1 MTASTFQSSPSDRLI
16 VDGSLPSNSCSRRH
30 ALPALYLQ
38 LTKARLSAMVVFTT
52 AVGFIMATGGTIDW
66 LRLLW
71 TVLGT
76 SLVAGAANAL
86 NQLAEV
92 QRDALMS
99 RTHQRPLPCGALSL
113 RHSFIVAMLLGY
125 IGLAI
130 LAMLVNLAAA
140 GLALLTL
147 LIYIFAYTP
156 LKTRTSLNT
165 LVGAICG
172 AIPPMIGWVG
182 AAGSLDYGAWVLALL
197 LFVWQI
203 PHFLALAWLYR
214 KDYER
219 GGFAMLPAIDPSGRL
234 TGRVVVLMTL
244 VLLALG
250 VATALSGLAGWLY
263 AFGSVALGLWLL
275 RLGLRLHAQRSDS
288 NARRV
293 FLASLVYLPTLLC
306 LMVIDRG
313 PAVTGANVQ
322 HQTASAAVTS
332 DVTVA
337 NQ

>member
-1 MTASTFQSSPSDRLI
+1 MSASTFPSSTSGDLI
-16 VDGSLPSNSCSRRH
+16 ADSTLPSESCSPRR
-30 ALPALYLQ
+30 ALPTLYLQ

-52 AVGFIMATGGTIDW
+52 AVGFIMAAAGPIDW

-76 SLVAGAANAL
+76 SLAAGAANAL
-86 NQLAEV
+86 NQLIEV
-92 QRDALMS
+92 RRDALMS
-99 RTHQRPLPCGALSL
+99 RTHQRPLPSGALSA
-113 RHSFIVAMLLGY
+113 RHSFV
-125 IGLAI
+125 LAI
-130 LAMLVNLAAA
+130 LLAYCGLTMLAMLVNLAAA

-147 LIYIFAYTP
+147 LIYVLAYTP

-172 AIPPMIGWVG
+172 AIPPMIGWVA

-219 GGFAMLPAIDPSGRL
+219 GGFIMLPVIDPSGRL

-244 VLLALG
+244 VLLLLG
-250 VATALSGLAGWLY
+250 VAAALSGLAGWLY
-263 AFGSVALGLWLL
+263 AFGSIVLGLWLL
-275 RLGLRLHAQRSDS
+275 KLGLQLHALRSDS

-293 FLASLVYLPTLLC
+293 FWASLVYLPALLC

-313 PAVTGANVQ
+313 PPATVAAVEQPDVL
-322 HQTASAAVTS
+322 ASVTS
-332 DVTVA
+332 DVIVA
-337 NQ
+337 ER

>member
-1 MTASTFQSSPSDRLI
+1 MI
-16 VDGSLPSNSCSRRH
+16 VDDPRPSRVCSTRR
-30 ALPALYLQ
+30 LPALYMQ
-38 LTKARLSAMVVFTT
+38 LTKVRLSALVVVTT
-52 AVGFIMATGGTIDW
+52 AVGFIMASTGSIDW

-71 TVLGT
+71 TMLGT
-76 SLVAGAANAL
+76 TLAAGAASAF

-92 QRDALMS
+92 RRDGLMS
-99 RTHQRPLPCGALSL
+99 RTCTRPLPSGAMSL
-113 RHSFIVAMLLGY
+113 THSFVFAMLLAFGG
-125 IGLAI
+125 IAGL
-130 LAMLVNLAAA
+130 MVMVNLATA

-147 LIYIFAYTP
+147 LIYLFAYTP

-172 AIPPMIGWVG
+172 AIPPMIGWV
-182 AAGSLDYGAWVLALL
+182 AATGTLDYGAWILALL

-219 GGFAMLPAIDPSGRL
+219 AGFAMLPVIDPSGRL

-244 VLLALG
+244 VLLPLG
-250 VATALSGLAGWLY
+250 VAAALSGLAGWLY
-263 AFGSVALGLWLL
+263 TFGSVALGLWML
-275 RLGLRLHAQRSDS
+275 RLGLRLHARRSDS

-293 FLASLVYLPTLLC
+293 FVASLVYLPALLC

-313 PAVTGANVQ
+313 PAATGNEAPHHGVL
-322 HQTASAAVTS
+322 AAVTS
-332 DVTVA
+332 DLDDVA
-337 NQ
+337 GQ

>member
-1 MTASTFQSSPSDRLI
+1 
-16 VDGSLPSNSCSRRH
+16 
-30 ALPALYLQ
+30 
-38 LTKARLSAMVVFTT
+38 MVVFTT
-52 AVGFIMATGGTIDW
+52 AVGFIMAGAGSIDW
-66 LRLLW
+66 VRLLW

-76 SLVAGAANAL
+76 SLAAGAANAL
-86 NQLAEV
+86 NQLVEV
-92 QRDALMS
+92 RRDALMS

-113 RHSFIVAMLLGY
+113 RHSFVLAMLLAY
-125 IGLAI
+125 SGLAI

-214 KDYER
+214 NDYKR
-219 GGFAMLPAIDPSGRL
+219 GGFIMLPVIDPSGRL

-244 VLLALG
+244 VLLPLG
-250 VATALSGLAGWLY
+250 VAAALSGLAGWLY
-263 AFGSVALGLWLL
+263 AFGSIVLGLWLL
-275 RLGLRLHAQRSDS
+275 KLGLRLHALRSDS
-288 NARRV
+288 NARRL
-293 FLASLVYLPTLLC
+293 FLASLVYLPALLC

-313 PAVTGANVQ
+313 PAATGDTVQ
-322 HQTASAAVTS
+322 QPAVLAAVTR

-337 NQ
+337 EQ

>member
-1 MTASTFQSSPSDRLI
+1 MLADNPRPSGVR
-16 VDGSLPSNSCSRRH
+16 SLTLR
-30 ALPALYLQ
+30 LPALYMQ
-38 LTKARLSAMVVFTT
+38 LTKARLSALVVVTT
-52 AVGFIMATGGTIDW
+52 AVGFIMASAGSIDW

-76 SLVAGAANAL
+76 TLAAGGASAF

-92 QRDALMS
+92 RRDGLMS
-99 RTHQRPLPCGALSL
+99 RTCTRPLPSGAMSL
-113 RHSFIVAMLLGY
+113 THSFVFAMLLAFG
-125 IGLAI
+125 GLAG
-130 LAMLVNLAAA
+130 LMVMVNLAAA

-147 LIYIFAYTP
+147 LIYLFAYTP

-172 AIPPMIGWVG
+172 AIPPMIGWV
-182 AAGSLDYGAWVLALL
+182 AATGTLDYGAWILALL

-219 GGFAMLPAIDPSGRL
+219 GGFVMLPVIDPSGRL

-244 VLLALG
+244 VLLPLG
-250 VATALSGLAGWLY
+250 VAAALSGLAGWLY
-263 AFGSVALGLWLL
+263 TFGSVALGLWML

-293 FLASLVYLPTLLC
+293 FVASLVYLPALLC

-313 PAVTGANVQ
+313 PAATGDKVP
-322 HQTASAAVTS
+322 HLGVLAAVTS
-332 DVTVA
+332 DIDDIA
-337 NQ
+337 GQ

>member
-1 MTASTFQSSPSDRLI
+1 
-16 VDGSLPSNSCSRRH
+16 
-30 ALPALYLQ
+30 
-38 LTKARLSAMVVFTT
+38 
-52 AVGFIMATGGTIDW
+52 
-66 LRLLW
+66 
-71 TVLGT
+71 
-76 SLVAGAANAL
+76 
-86 NQLAEV
+86 
-92 QRDALMS
+92 
-99 RTHQRPLPCGALSL
+99 
-113 RHSFIVAMLLGY
+113 MLLAY

-147 LIYIFAYTP
+147 LIYVFAYTP

-182 AAGSLDYGAWVLALL
+182 AAGSLNYGAWVLALL

-219 GGFAMLPAIDPSGRL
+219 GGFIMLPVIDPSGRL

-244 VLLALG
+244 VLLPLG
-250 VATALSGLAGWLY
+250 VAAALSGLAGWLY
-263 AFGSVALGLWLL
+263 AFGSIVLGLWLL
-275 RLGLRLHAQRSDS
+275 RLGLRLHSHRSDS

-293 FLASLVYLPTLLC
+293 FWASLVYLPALLC

-313 PAVTGANVQ
+313 SAPTGYEVQ
-322 HQTASAAVTS
+322 HQVVLAAATG
-332 DVTVA
+332 DATVA
-337 NQ
+337 DQ

>member
-1 MTASTFQSSPSDRLI
+1 
-16 VDGSLPSNSCSRRH
+16 
-30 ALPALYLQ
+30 
-38 LTKARLSAMVVFTT
+38 MVVFTT

-263 AFGSVALGLWLL
+263 AFGSIALGLWLL

>member
-1 MTASTFQSSPSDRLI
+1 M
-16 VDGSLPSNSCSRRH
+16 
-30 ALPALYLQ
+30 Q
-38 LTKARLSAMVVFTT
+38 LTKARLSALVVVTT
-52 AVGFIMATGGTIDW
+52 AVGFIMASAGSIDW

-76 SLVAGAANAL
+76 TLAAGAASAF

-92 QRDALMS
+92 RRDGLMS
-99 RTHQRPLPCGALSL
+99 RTCNRPLPSGAMSL
-113 RHSFIVAMLLGY
+113 THSFVFAMLLAFGG
-125 IGLAI
+125 IAGL
-130 LAMLVNLAAA
+130 MVMVNIAAA

-147 LIYIFAYTP
+147 LIYLFAYTP

-172 AIPPMIGWVG
+172 AIPPMIGWV
-182 AAGSLDYGAWVLALL
+182 AATGTLDYGAWILALL

-219 GGFAMLPAIDPSGRL
+219 GGFVMLPVIDPSGRL

-244 VLLALG
+244 VLLPLG
-250 VATALSGLAGWLY
+250 VAAALSGLAGWLY
-263 AFGSVALGLWLL
+263 TFGSVALGLWML
-275 RLGLRLHAQRSDS
+275 RLGLRLHALRSDS

-293 FLASLVYLPTLLC
+293 FVASLVYLPALLC

-313 PAVTGANVQ
+313 PAATGDEVP
-322 HQTASAAVTS
+322 HGGVLAAVTS
-332 DVTVA
+332 DIDDIA
-337 NQ
+337 GQ

>member
-1 MTASTFQSSPSDRLI
+1 
-16 VDGSLPSNSCSRRH
+16 
-30 ALPALYLQ
+30 
-38 LTKARLSAMVVFTT
+38 MVVFTT

-219 GGFAMLPAIDPSGRL
+219 GGFAMLPVIDPSGRL

-263 AFGSVALGLWLL
+263 AFGSIALGLWLL

>member
-1 MTASTFQSSPSDRLI
+1 
-16 VDGSLPSNSCSRRH
+16 
-30 ALPALYLQ
+30 
-38 LTKARLSAMVVFTT
+38 MVVFTT
-52 AVGFIMATGGTIDW
+52 AVGFVMAAGTIDW

-76 SLVAGAANAL
+76 SLAAGAASAL
-86 NQLAEV
+86 NQLVEV
-92 QRDALMS
+92 RRDAVMS
-99 RTHQRPLPCGALSL
+99 RTHNRPLPCGALSP
-113 RHSFIVAMLLGY
+113 RHSFVVAMLLAY
-125 IGLAI
+125 SGLAI

-182 AAGSLDYGAWVLALL
+182 AAGSLDYGAWLLALL

-214 KDYER
+214 EDYKR
-219 GGFAMLPAIDPSGRL
+219 GGFAMLPVIDPSGRL

-244 VLLALG
+244 VLLPLG
-250 VATALSGLAGWLY
+250 VAAALSGLAGWLY
-263 AFGSVALGLWLL
+263 AFGSIALGLWLL
-275 RLGLRLHAQRSDS
+275 KVGLRL
-288 NARRV
+288 NARRSDANARRL
-293 FLASLVYLPTLLC
+293 FLASLVYLPALLC
-306 LMVIDRG
+306 LMVLDRG
-313 PAVTGANVQ
+313 PAVTGVTAP
-322 HQTASAAVTS
+322 HQAVLAAVTS

-337 NQ
+337 ER

>member
-1 MTASTFQSSPSDRLI
+1 
-16 VDGSLPSNSCSRRH
+16 
-30 ALPALYLQ
+30 
-38 LTKARLSAMVVFTT
+38 MVVFTT
-52 AVGFIMATGGTIDW
+52 AVGFIMAGAGSIDW
-66 LRLLW
+66 VRLLW

-76 SLVAGAANAL
+76 SLAAGAASAL

-92 QRDALMS
+92 RRDALMS
-99 RTHQRPLPCGALSL
+99 RTQQRPLPCGALSL
-113 RHSFIVAMLLGY
+113 RHSFVLAMLLAY
-125 IGLAI
+125 SGLAM

-172 AIPPMIGWVG
+172 AIPPLIGWVG

-214 KDYER
+214 EDYER
-219 GGFAMLPAIDPSGRL
+219 GGFAMLPVIDPSGRL

-244 VLLALG
+244 VLLSLG
-250 VATALSGLAGWLY
+250 VSAALSGLAGWLY
-263 AFGSVALGLWLL
+263 AFGSIALGLWLL
-275 RLGLRLHAQRSDS
+275 WLGLRLHARRSDA
-288 NARRV
+288 NARRLFV
-293 FLASLVYLPTLLC
+293 ASLVYLPVLLC

-313 PAVTGANVQ
+313 PAGTHDTVQ
-322 HQTASAAVTS
+322 HQAVLAAVTS
-332 DVTVA
+332 DAIVTE
-337 NQ
+337 Q

>member
-1 MTASTFQSSPSDRLI
+1 
-16 VDGSLPSNSCSRRH
+16 
-30 ALPALYLQ
+30 
-38 LTKARLSAMVVFTT
+38 MVVFTT
-52 AVGFIMATGGTIDW
+52 AVGFIMATAGTIDW

-76 SLVAGAANAL
+76 SLAAGAASAL

-99 RTHQRPLPCGALSL
+99 RTHQRPLPCGALSP
-113 RHSFIVAMLLGY
+113 RHSFIVAMLMAY

-130 LAMLVNLAAA
+130 LAILVNLAAA

-182 AAGSLDYGAWVLALL
+182 AAGSLNYGAWVLALL

-219 GGFAMLPAIDPSGRL
+219 GGFAMLPVIDPTGRL

-244 VLLALG
+244 VLLPLG
-250 VATALSGLAGWLY
+250 VAAALSGLAGWLY
-263 AFGSVALGLWLL
+263 AFGSIALGLWLL

-293 FLASLVYLPTLLC
+293 FLASLVYLPALLC

-313 PAVTGANVQ
+313 PATTMDTVQ
-322 HQTASAAVTS
+322 HQAVLAVLTS

-337 NQ
+337 EQ

>member
-1 MTASTFQSSPSDRLI
+1 
-16 VDGSLPSNSCSRRH
+16 
-30 ALPALYLQ
+30 
-38 LTKARLSAMVVFTT
+38 MVVFTT

-99 RTHQRPLPCGALSL
+99 RTHQRPLPSGALSL

-219 GGFAMLPAIDPSGRL
+219 GGFAMLPVIDPSGRL
-234 TGRVVVLMTL
+234 TGRVVVLMTF

-263 AFGSVALGLWLL
+263 AFGSIALGLWLL